1 MPTFYGGNN
10 SSAHPPACQTSI
22 PIIRIRYIMEYIY
35 PYAVTKACRRSLQV
49 QPNRTLGRH
58 FGIEVSVRHVVG
70 ISPKALTRRLRNDD
84 QTWRGPLWWTYKQQ
98 QTSRRRFRWVFH
110 VVQC

>member
-35 PYAVTKACRRSLQV
+35 LIAETKTYSQLLRARR
-49 QPNRTLGRH
+49 NG
-58 FGIEVSVRHVVG
+58 
-70 ISPKALTRRLRNDD
+70 SPGPPRAITAY
-84 QTWRGPLWWTYKQQ
+84 RGQRPARGGYFPEGLDPAAQE
-98 QTSRRRFRWVFH
+98 
-110 VVQC
+110 